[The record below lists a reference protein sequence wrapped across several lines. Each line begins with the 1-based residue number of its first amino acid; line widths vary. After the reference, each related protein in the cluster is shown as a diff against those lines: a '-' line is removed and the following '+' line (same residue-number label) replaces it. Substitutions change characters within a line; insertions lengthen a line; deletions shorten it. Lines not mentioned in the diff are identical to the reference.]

1 MITETVTCFCLRL
14 CFSLELPSDQGK
26 LIVEW
31 QLPRFDDVSDGVGLD
46 PWHVTKDAQDAV
58 SLIVCPHFNDFDVAV
73 RSASMDLVTVASH
86 WWRDET
92 GGLNAK

>member
-31 QLPRFDDVSDGVGLD
+31 QLPRFDYVSDGVGLD

-58 SLIVCPHFNDFDVAV
+58 SFVVGPHFNDFDFAV
-73 RSASMDLVTVASH
+73 WSASVDLVTVVSH
-86 WWRDET
+86 FWRDET